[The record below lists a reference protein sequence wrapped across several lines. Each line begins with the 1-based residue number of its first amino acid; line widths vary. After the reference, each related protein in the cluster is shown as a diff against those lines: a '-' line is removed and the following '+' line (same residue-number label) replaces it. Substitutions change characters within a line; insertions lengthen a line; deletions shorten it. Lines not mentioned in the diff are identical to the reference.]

1 MRQVIE
7 EGRNAVTGLRS
18 PAGGVPSDLEDAFS
32 TVPQELVLDE
42 HIGFRVIAEGRK
54 RPLHPVIRDEIYRIG
69 REALVNAFR
78 HSRAK
83 HIEVEVEYAVSQFR
97 VLVRDDG
104 RGIDSQVLESGRE
117 GHWGLPGMRERA
129 EAIGGRLMVW
139 SRAGSGTEIELSLPG
154 HLAFETQ
161 HFRLGNALFRRRHK
175 TDEPHPPD

>member
-1 MRQVIE
+1 
-7 EGRNAVTGLRS
+7 
-18 PAGGVPSDLEDAFS
+18 
-32 TVPQELVLDE
+32 
-42 HIGFRVIAEGRK
+42 
-54 RPLHPVIRDEIYRIG
+54 VIRDEIYRIG

-97 VLVRDDG
+97 VFVRDDG

-154 HLAFETQ
+154 HVAFEMQ
-161 HFRLGNALFRRRHK
+161 HFGLGNALFRRRRK
-175 TDEPHPPD
+175 TDERQTPD